1 MHLEVLLSMIFELLE
16 KRRLTA
22 TYLAEKFSLSPR
34 TVYRHV
40 EKLSKFMPLYI
51 KRGRSGGICL
61 AENYLLPSGFM
72 TGIEYGAITDALER
86 AYAQTGEYR
95 FLSAKRKITAQSKRE
110 ELPSYI
116 TAEIGEITLLP
127 EKNGYAEF
135 NLLKILQ
142 DNIREKRVTELL
154 LKGEKFPRKTEPAS
168 LLLKNNEWYLI
179 AFCYLERGFLTL
191 PLYSI
196 RGAYT
201 TEEVFR
207 PRNVRYALPM
217 SASNG

>member
-1 MHLEVLLSMIFELLE
+1 MHLEILLTMIFELLE

-22 TYLAEKFSLSPR
+22 SYLAEKFSLSPR

-40 EKLSKFMPLYI
+40 ERLSKFMPLHI

-72 TGIEYGAITDALER
+72 TSLEYGAITDALER
-86 AYAQTGEYR
+86 AYAQTGEHR
-95 FLSAKRKITAQSKRE
+95 FLSAKRKITAQSKKE

-135 NLLKILQ
+135 NLIKILQ

-168 LLLKNNEWYLI
+168 LLLKNNEWHLI
-179 AFCYLERGFLTL
+179 AFCYLERAFLTL
-191 PLYSI
+191 PLSSI

-201 TEEVFR
+201 TQEVFR